1 MWSLVEPQQQRT
13 LHDFQKNPVGHVG
26 DRLADLDEQVRR
38 IKADKTR
45 LENEMG
51 NSLAVAS
58 AELKEAK
65 VHSQRLSDRNAQLR
79 SIILK
84 GSSGNTEVPDDKIR
98 NQFVEL
104 REIIQRMVHRHY
116 SAVGHIKLKSQNN
129 TRFEEQKRFR
139 NTLKDLAL
147 EPLQRFCMRAKLFEL
162 IDNGLLS
169 ARSFGLGKLEN
180 RLCDFESNLDSS
192 GKGMR
197 LHWTQKLIDS
207 RLMNIA

>member
-1 MWSLVEPQQQRT
+1 MS
-13 LHDFQKNPVGHVG
+13 HVS

-38 IKADKTR
+38 ITADKTR

-65 VHSQRLSDRNAQLR
+65 AHNQRLSDRNIQLR
-79 SIILK
+79 SVILK

-104 REIIQRMVHRHY
+104 RDIIQRMVHRHY
-116 SAVGHIKLKSQNN
+116 SALGHIKLKSQNN
-129 TRFEEQKRFR
+129 PRFEEQKRFR
-139 NTLKDLAL
+139 NTLKELAL

-162 IDNGLLS
+162 IDSNLLS
-169 ARSFGLGKLEN
+169 ARTFGLEKLEN
-180 RLCDFESNLDSS
+180 RLGDFESNLDSS
-192 GKGMR
+192 GKGML
-197 LHWTQKLIDS
+197 LH
-207 RLMNIA
+207 